1 MSIIYTDN
9 LCDLSKEELKKYKV
23 EQISF
28 PLTFFA
34 KTYKSFDNFD
44 NEKFNDAI
52 KNNSDINISPI
63 TKQEYIDAF
72 ELALNAG
79 QDVIYIHA
87 SAKLFSTT
95 STLND
100 SISELAQKYP
110 NNKISVIDSYSISIS
125 EGMIVKE
132 VARKNIEGATHEE
145 LVEYAKELRKI
156 ISSAYMIENI
166 KNLKTFNKIDYDKEL
181 GGAILGIKPI
191 ITFDEFGKLSI
202 INKAN
207 GRKKGIAILSEILQ
221 QKGKNLLDYN
231 IEIVY
236 SNCFTDAELLK
247 NNIENILGSD
257 SNILIRQ
264 CNPIVTFF
272 VGNSILGIAFQ
283 K

>member
-34 KTYKSFDNFD
+34 KTYKSFDDFD

-100 SISELAQKYP
+100 SISELTQKYP
-110 NNKISVIDSYSISIS
+110 NLPHPGSVSQ
-125 EGMIVKE
+125 
-132 VARKNIEGATHEE
+132 RWNFQC
-145 LVEYAKELRKI
+145 
-156 ISSAYMIENI
+156 
-166 KNLKTFNKIDYDKEL
+166 LKMVYN
-181 GGAILGIKPI
+181 GITLK
-191 ITFDEFGKLSI
+191 FSFF
-202 INKAN
+202 
-207 GRKKGIAILSEILQ
+207 
-221 QKGKNLLDYN
+221 LL
-231 IEIVY
+231 
-236 SNCFTDAELLK
+236 
-247 NNIENILGSD
+247 
-257 SNILIRQ
+257 
-264 CNPIVTFF
+264 
-272 VGNSILGIAFQ
+272 
-283 K
+283 